1 MRLTRRSPDWA
12 GIVDDLCLVLGA
24 QFESGKGGKRS
35 RVKGMV
41 PMVRIRLELELVF
54 EPGDRVLERGGFMLG
69 LRS

>member
-1 MRLTRRSPDWA
+1 
-12 GIVDDLCLVLGA
+12 LGA